1 MAMTIRTCDGDILDT
16 ICHRHYGHLVG
27 TVEAVLEAN
36 PGLAQIEQPLPA
48 GTVVFLPDLPPA
60 RRETVRLWS

>member
-36 PGLAQIEQPLPA
+36 PGLARIEQPLPA
-48 GTVVFLPDLPPA
+48 GTLIILPDIAPK